1 MFVDR
6 VVSMLR
12 LFTLIRRT
20 LRHKPTSTYTV
31 GDLVEER
38 AAASRQRTFLL
49 FEERRI
55 SYADFNAAANRVAH
69 WAHGQGR
76 LYRRVGSFHGCVS
89 LS

>member
-6 VVSMLR
+6 VVSMAR

-31 GDLVEER
+31 GDLIEER
-38 AAASRQRTFLL
+38 AAAYPQRPFIL

-55 SYADFNAAANRVAH
+55 SYADFNTAANRVAH
-69 WAHGQGR
+69 WAHREGLQKQR
-76 LYRRVGSFHGCVS
+76 LKQVPAT
-89 LS
+89 